1 MALNE
6 FDADVQSTIELLRRN
21 RVIFEPGLSNS
32 EVERVEKTFGFTF
45 TPDLRTFLQTE
56 MPIHVESASGRDVFP
71 NWRGGDQAEL
81 QGRLDWPFEG
91 MTFDIE
97 NNEFW
102 LVEWGTKPPNLA
114 HAIEIARKHVDAAP
128 KLIPLCSHRYL
139 PASPPLAGNP
149 VFSVYQ
155 TDIIIF
161 GRNLWDY
168 FLHEFEQQT
177 WLQRNIDQGL
187 TEEEFHAS
195 LREIPFWTK
204 LAG

>member
-1 MALNE
+1 MPLNK
-6 FDADVQSTIELLRRN
+6 FDSEIHTTIELLRRN
-21 RVIFEPGLSNS
+21 RVVFEPGLSNS
-32 EVERVEKTFGFTF
+32 EIERIEKAFGFTF
-45 TPDLRTFLQTE
+45 PPDLRAFLQTAL
-56 MPIHVESASGRDVFP
+56 PIHVESAWGKDVFP
-71 NWRGGDQAEL
+71 NWRSGDQAEI
-81 QGRLDWPFEG
+81 QKRLEWPFEG
-91 MTFDIE
+91 MTFDIG

-102 LVEWGTKPPNLA
+102 PAEWGTKPANLA
-114 HAIEIARKHVDAAP
+114 HTVKIARKHVDAAP
-128 KLIPLCSHRYL
+128 KLIPLFSHRYL
-139 PASPPLAGNP
+139 PASPPLPGNP

-155 TDIIIF
+155 TDIIIY

-168 FLHEFEQQT
+168 FFHEFEQQT